1 MYTYLVITCTVCTE
15 LRSAVAVAQ
24 YLKPAVLLTCRR
36 TKLAMQH
43 SIATNVIRS
52 FTFGT
57 AVVKHLK
64 QVIMLK
70 KSLNIIRASNCNHPS
85 KRLKIGHVHN
95 AVILLL

>member
-1 MYTYLVITCTVCTE
+1 M
-15 LRSAVAVAQ
+15 AVAQ

-43 SIATNVIRS
+43 SIAANVIRS
-52 FTFGT
+52 FTFGM

-70 KSLNIIRASNCNHPS
+70 KSLNIIRASNNIAIIPVKDFKKNGPFARYRHFTTMT
-85 KRLKIGHVHN
+85 R
-95 AVILLL
+95 ILHALLSCLN

>member
-1 MYTYLVITCTVCTE
+1 M
-15 LRSAVAVAQ
+15 AVAQ

-52 FTFGT
+52 FTFGM

-70 KSLNIIRASNCNHPS
+70 KSLNIIRASNCNYPS
-85 KRLKIGHVHN
+85 KRLQKKWAICMIPSFYYYDQN
-95 AVILLL
+95 P